1 MIRIHL
7 NPPELG
13 MLKVQ
18 LEWSQEALKIEMVT
32 DRYTSK
38 DLILASSSE
47 LKQALGDQ
55 GIRVEKMEV
64 VVNDPSGQLLS
75 QSGRDHR
82 NPSGP
87 GMWPR
92 EERGSFPGEKAA
104 EGRLNQILTPLEGHL
119 FDLLA

>member
-1 MIRIHL
+1 
-7 NPPELG
+7 
-13 MLKVQ
+13 VQ
-18 LEWSQEALKIEMVT
+18 IEWSQEALKIEMVT

-87 GMWPR
+87 GVWPR
-92 EERGSFPGEKAA
+92 EESGSLPGEKTG